1 MTGDNLKVALICREA
16 SLSGGGVERYAIT
29 LSRDIAGMGHRVHLF
44 ANRWDGALDRRV
56 TPHKIP
62 VRKGLQSVKLLS
74 FIRNCRRLLRQEGD
88 RFDIVCSLT
97 QFYPQDVFR
106 LGGSIWKVLMERL
119 HPVRWRRLLKY
130 MIADGYL
137 LRSYLE
143 RKIFQ
148 EGNYRHI
155 VAISNLVKDQLIRTY
170 HPQED
175 KITVIYNGVDLN
187 RFNQDV
193 RGRWRKEI
201 RNSFNL
207 KDHDIV
213 LLFVGHD
220 FRRKGLEYLIG
231 ALPNIDPRVRLL
243 VAGRG
248 NPGAYRGMASS
259 LGIADRVI
267 FAGSVDKMETVY
279 SAADIFVFPT
289 LYDAFGSVGL
299 EAMACGL
306 PVITT
311 KYSGF
316 SELVEDHINGI
327 VLERLGA
334 GELTAAIN
342 GILRE
347 DIRIYLGEN
356 GAKTARRHT
365 TMRNAEEM
373 LRVFYRVIDQKDNVV
388 SR

>member
-1 MTGDNLKVALICREA
+1 MAGDNLKVALICREA
-16 SLSGGGVERYAIT
+16 SLSGGGVERYALT
-29 LSRDIAGMGHRVHLF
+29 LSRDLAGMGHTVHLF
-44 ANRWDGALDRRV
+44 ANQWDGSLDRQV
-56 TPHKIP
+56 EPHKVHI
-62 VRKGLQSVKLLS
+62 RKGLQSVKILS
-74 FIRNCRRLLRQEGD
+74 FIRNCRRLLRQKDGQ
-88 RFDIVCSLT
+88 FDIICSLT

-119 HPVRWRRLLKY
+119 HPAGWRRIFKY

-137 LRSYLE
+137 LRLYLE
-143 RKIFQ
+143 RRIFQ

-155 VAISNLVKDQLIRTY
+155 VAISNLVRNQLVQTYHTKKDQ
-170 HPQED
+170 
-175 KITVIYNGVDLN
+175 ITVIYNGVDLN

-193 RGRWRKEI
+193 IVRWRKEI
-201 RNSFNL
+201 RSSFNFR
-207 KDHDIV
+207 DQDIV

-231 ALPNIDPRVRLL
+231 ALPHVDPKVRLL

-248 NPGAYRGMASS
+248 NPEVYRGMAAS
-259 LGIADRVI
+259 LGISERVL
-267 FAGSVDKMETVY
+267 FAGSVGEMEQVY

-316 SELVEDHINGI
+316 SELVEDHINGV
-327 VLERLGA
+327 VLERLGVE
-334 GELTAAIN
+334 ELAAAIN

-347 DIRIYLGEN
+347 DIRIYLGKN
-356 GAKTARRHT
+356 GAKTAHRYST
-365 TMRNAEEM
+365 NRNAEEM
-373 LRVFYRVIDQKDNVV
+373 LRVFCHVLSQKYH
-388 SR
+388 S